1 MASKDAFLCIPLG
14 KYGNMRNN
22 LMYILGKESKD
33 LFHNLHEVLATNLV
47 QNAHLNTLILVHS
60 TDLGQIVKTSDMT
73 MITCQFLKRK
83 RL

>member
-1 MASKDAFLCIPLG
+1 MHSYAFHG
-14 KYGNMRNN
+14 EKYGNMRNN

-33 LFHNLHEVLATNLV
+33 LFHNLHSIQEVLATNLV

-60 TDLGQIVKTSDMT
+60 TDLGQIVKTSDMN
-73 MITCQFLKRK
+73 MITCQFLMGK